1 MFNSVITGI
10 TTHGGDSM
18 TKVVIREIKRCN
30 QCPYIF
36 LSAKDYCLHGD
47 KPRIL
52 NTTQWIPS
60 WCPLQDKEENAKFG
74 PKKRMAMKGVLGVV

>member
-1 MFNSVITGI
+1 
-10 TTHGGDSM
+10 M

-52 NTTQWIPS
+52 NTTQWIPT
-60 WCPLQDKEENAKFG
+60 WCPLPEKEEK
-74 PKKRMAMKGVLGVV
+74 